1 MATAVRGAW
10 TTDSSAASE
19 CCCLLLQLLCT
30 SLRRLLIRRGA
41 ASFIAADIH
50 SSTRFYSLALTI
62 LQLSVFMLLLLLLLL
77 LLLSNAEVALP
88 CATYVVKLV
97 SLEHKGAQSQV
108 HSMFILAFLSISLG
122 RCR

>member
-77 LLLSNAEVALP
+77 LLSNAEVAFP